1 VRAQKWSRNPLVLGG
16 TGMIVLG
23 IVGALFVA
31 FVIKKPWFAILP
43 LGFGALGI
51 YVLHGGRKEA
61 VRILA
66 AFRNGRAVKGEVVE
80 VLVDSPYQ
88 VKGQHPWRI
97 VYAFKSKHGK
107 KHRGAAITFDPNAP
121 NRQPGQPLW
130 VLMVDENPEQNTI
143 YPPIK

>member
-1 VRAQKWSRNPLVLGG
+1 MFTCGWCRTHYETWRENCTSCGGPLPPLPGSELGPEPAPPPREIPACFVRAQKWSRNPLVLGG

-88 VKGQHPWRI
+88 VKGQ
-97 VYAFKSKHGK
+97 
-107 KHRGAAITFDPNAP
+107 
-121 NRQPGQPLW
+121 
-130 VLMVDENPEQNTI
+130 
-143 YPPIK
+143 